1 MEMIK
6 LEFVKF
12 RLQRQI
18 IGVAL
23 TIIGLLLF
31 LTISFVDNKVHT
43 NQVLDTSQSVQR
55 MIAFLAASMFMVY
68 AAGLISK
75 LISQY

>member
-31 LTISFVDNKVHT
+31 LTISFVD
-43 NQVLDTSQSVQR
+43 
-55 MIAFLAASMFMVY
+55 
-68 AAGLISK
+68 
-75 LISQY
+75 SQY